1 MAYDNTN
8 TGVLFVKKERKSE
21 KQPNFEGRI
30 NIDGRDYDLVA
41 WTKVSTKTGEKFL
54 SLKIEEPKQ
63 GTKTVKKAEPLAVS
77 DIPDE
82 LPF

>member
-8 TGVLFVKKERKSE
+8 SGVLFVKKERKSD

-30 NIDGRDYDLVA
+30 NVNGTDYDLVA
-41 WTKVSTKTGEKFL
+41 WTRVTKTGDKFL
-54 SLKIEEPKQ
+54 SLKVEEPKQ
-63 GTKTVKKAEPLAVS
+63 AAKPVKKEEPLAVS